1 MMGLSSKR
9 KERFIVIVEWSALNP
24 VVSFANYLPCEPGF
38 SYGPRILRDHQW
50 IYVVQGR
57 GRGRIDDRPITLET
71 GDLVYYG
78 PGVAHW
84 FEVDPRDPFTL
95 YGMHVNLDG
104 DAGTAHAPPVTFAV
118 AADYRSGGGNVL
130 LFGPDSEA
138 EMRMPEHL
146 RVSDTPI
153 PALFAEIVNV
163 YLRNSEMTPIINR
176 GLLLH
181 FFYEIFRH
189 LHLTARADHP
199 HRYLLRRLQTHLE
212 QAAEA
217 AYDRSWIR
225 EWTGYNEDYISRLFR
240 EAYGLSPHQYHM
252 RHKIELAKELLAMTP
267 ITVTDL
273 AAKLHFQSLHYF
285 SRAFKARTG
294 MSPMEYRSSRKAF

>member
-1 MMGLSSKR
+1 MLM
-9 KERFIVIVEWSALNP
+9 EWSALNP

-57 GRGRIDDRPITLET
+57 GRGRIEDRAIALET

-78 PGVAHW
+78 PGIAHW
-84 FEVDPRDPFTL
+84 FEANREDPFTL

-104 DAGTAHAPPVTFAV
+104 DAESAHTPPAAYPV
-118 AADYRSGGGNVL
+118 AASYGSGSGNSL
-130 LFGPDSEA
+130 IFGPDSEA
-138 EMRMPEHL
+138 ELRMPEHL
-146 RVSDTPI
+146 RVPDTPI

-163 YLRNSEMTPIINR
+163 YLRNSALTPIVNR

-189 LHLTARADHP
+189 LRLTARADHP
-199 HRYLLRRLQTHLE
+199 HRYLLRRLRTQLE

-225 EWTGYNEDYISRLFR
+225 EWTGYNADYISRLFR

-252 RHKIELAKELLAMTP
+252 RHKIQLAKELLAMTP
-267 ITVTDL
+267 VTVTDL

-285 SRAFKARTG
+285 SRAFKAHTG
-294 MSPMEYRSSRKAF
+294 MSPAAYRISRKAF